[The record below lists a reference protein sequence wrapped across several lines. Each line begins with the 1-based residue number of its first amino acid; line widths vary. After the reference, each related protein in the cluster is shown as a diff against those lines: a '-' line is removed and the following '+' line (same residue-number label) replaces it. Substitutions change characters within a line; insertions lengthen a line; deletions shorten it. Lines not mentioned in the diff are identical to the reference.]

1 MRKIIL
7 IFACLCITLSLCGC
21 GSPTND
27 IYDEIDGT
35 NAEIKDLNGEADFSL
50 ASLTDED
57 ICAEKTSYH
66 CVAVRLSSS
75 GSKSYVDKDYL
86 YDVDTVKVSATTPF
100 SGVYILQATYG
111 KTDTVRFTVECARTK
126 GNLRL
131 VLVDENSDIIHD
143 FSVTEGSSYT
153 VNDAKG
159 KEFEIRA
166 AGESAEFAVNV
177 SREFITE

>member
-1 MRKIIL
+1 MKKIL
-7 IFACLCITLSLCGC
+7 LAFVCLCTLLSLCSC
-21 GSPTND
+21 ASPTND
-27 IYDEIDGT
+27 IYDEIEGT
-35 NAEIKDLNGEADFSL
+35 NAEIKDLNGEEDFSL
-50 ASLTDED
+50 ATLTDED

-86 YDVDTVKVSATTPF
+86 YDVDTVKVSATTPL
-100 SGVYILQATYG
+100 SGVYILQSTFG
-111 KTDTVRFTVECARTK
+111 KTDTVRFTVESTQTK
-126 GNLRL
+126 GNLRI
-131 VLVDENSDIIHD
+131 VLLDENSDIIHD

-153 VNDAKG
+153 VNDATG

-166 AGESAEFAVNV
+166 AGESAEFTVSV